1 MDKYTRRLGRLITAV
16 LLLSTSGLAG
26 AQYQWKEEN
35 GRMVYSD
42 RPPPFGTPLANIIK
56 VPDPKAKA
64 TAPVSKPA
72 DATGNATINAPKV
85 AVAPSLADKDLE
97 SKKKAL
103 EQQKTD
109 QKKSQDSEQ
118 AAKVNQACK
127 DGEASIRTLES
138 GARVAVTNE
147 KGERE
152 VMSDADKAKKLAG
165 IKKDLA
171 DNCKSKG

>member
-56 VPDPKAKA
+56 VPDPKAKPA
-64 TAPVSKPA
+64 VAAAKPA
-72 DATGNATINAPKV
+72 DVNVNAPKL
-85 AVAPSLADKDLE
+85 ATAPSLADKDLE

-103 EQQKTD
+103 DQQKGD
-109 QKKSQDSEQ
+109 QKKAQDAEQ
-118 AAKVNQACK
+118 AAKVAQACK

-152 VMSDADKAKKLAG
+152 VMSDADKARKMAG
-165 IKKDLA
+165 LKKDIA
-171 DNCKSKG
+171 ENCKAKG

>member
-1 MDKYTRRLGRLITAV
+1 MDKYTRRLGRFITAV

-56 VPDPKAKA
+56 VPDPKAKV
-64 TAPVSKPA
+64 TAPIAKPA
-72 DATGNATINAPKV
+72 DSSSNAVTNAPKV
-85 AVAPSLADKDLE
+85 VAAPSLADKDLE

-103 EQQKTD
+103 EQQKAD
-109 QKKSQDSEQ
+109 QKKTQDAEQ
-118 AAKVNQACK
+118 AAKVSQACK
-127 DGEASIRTLES
+127 DGEASIRALES

-152 VMSDADKAKKLAG
+152 VMSDADKAKKLMG
-165 IKKDLA
+165 LKKDIT
-171 DNCKSKG
+171 DHCKAKG